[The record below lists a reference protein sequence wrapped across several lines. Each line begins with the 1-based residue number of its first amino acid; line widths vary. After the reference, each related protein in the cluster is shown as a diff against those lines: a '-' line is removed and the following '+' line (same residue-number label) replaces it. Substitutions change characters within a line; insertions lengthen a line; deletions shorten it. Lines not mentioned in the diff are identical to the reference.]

1 MLLEFEIERIARW
14 VETRALSPE
23 AAVSALSHLMA
34 QYLRARGLPLNL
46 SLFERYALA
55 LFHRGV
61 LERQSTAM
69 AEPLIQRAWRMLGT
83 STVGKSHVIHLP
95 WCLAV

>member
-1 MLLEFEIERIARW
+1 MLLEFEIERITRW

-34 QYLRARGLPLNL
+34 QYLQARGLPLHL
-46 SLFERYALA
+46 TLFERYALA
-55 LFHRGV
+55 LFRRSV
-61 LERQSTAM
+61 LERKSTAL
-69 AEPLIQRAWRMLGT
+69 AEPLIERAWRMLGT
-83 STVGKSHVIHLP
+83 STADKSHVIPLP